1 MPIRIRE
8 VHIKATV
15 ADEKEETSK
24 EKQPVP
30 PAGDAVD
37 VQEIVALCV
46 AQVMRRLKKME
57 ER

>member
-15 ADEKEETSK
+15 ADAETAAKKEQKTTAATDK
-24 EKQPVP
+24 I
-30 PAGDAVD
+30 DI
-37 VQEIVALCV
+37 QEVVALCV